1 MDEDAI
7 KKIKSICHFSYEMDD
22 GFCTSISFH
31 DESQF
36 GSTIRRNSKKNE
48 IVDEVSKFKKLKSLN
63 LRKCRLGRLPAFES
77 ECLEYLDISCNSLE
91 KFPCWLVGLP
101 LKFLNIGANHISQ
114 IPDLSSMPLETLKL
128 HKNTDLSEMPSV
140 GKNIKALNLFLLP
153 KMNAIPEEVMGLR
166 SLEVF
171 SFGGTR
177 ASVFPDFSLLSDL
190 KWLTLT
196 VNDFERIH
204 EEICS
209 LKKLKGLCLAK
220 NKIKYLP
227 NQIGDLKSLEVLT
240 LYCNRIS
247 KLPKS
252 FFKLNLKKLNL
263 SKNDLRDSD
272 KTFAEIFGK
281 QMEFFRI

>member
-1 MDEDAI
+1 MDEDTI
-7 KKIKSICHFSYEMDD
+7 KKLKSICHFSYEMDD

-36 GSTIRRNSKKNE
+36 GNTIRRNSKKNE
-48 IVDEVSKFKKLKSLN
+48 IVNEVSKFKRLKSLN
-63 LRKCRLGRLPAFES
+63 LRKCRLGSLPVFKS
-77 ECLEYLDISCNSLE
+77 ECLEYLDISCNDLE
-91 KFPCWLVGLP
+91 EFPCWLVGLP
-101 LKFLNIGANHISQ
+101 LKFLNIGANRISQ
-114 IPDLSSMPLETLKL
+114 IPDISSMPLETLKL
-128 HKNTDLSEMPSV
+128 HKNTNLGELPGI
-140 GKNIKALNLFLLP
+140 GKNIKVLNLFLLP
-153 KMNAIPEEVMGLR
+153 KMNAIPEEVMNLR

-177 ASVFPDFSLLSDL
+177 ASLFPDFSLLSDL

-204 EEICS
+204 EEIGS

-220 NKIKYLP
+220 NKIEHLP
-227 NQIGDLKSLEVLT
+227 EQMGDLKSLEFLT

-247 KLPKS
+247 KLPNS
-252 FFKLNLKKLNL
+252 FFELKLKKLNL
-263 SKNDLRDSD
+263 SKNVFGDRD
-272 KTFAEIFGK
+272 KILAERFGK